1 MATLNPSDPAA
12 AAPIG
17 TTAAQLKQPPK
28 KRGNKKNNKRYL
40 WSNALHV
47 RFLVAMVD
55 WAEKF
60 AEVSKLHSYM
70 GSTAQKLV
78 TEEQLKAHKDTAQ
91 HASRAARQQLIG
103 DTDAQITRDYDSV
116 DKTYTPTPTTVPPVC
131 FTDFPVRSKVPPKPV
146 PAVVNTAPPS
156 TNSNKRTASA
166 SHKKNNASTGRLSKK
181 RKKNSTK
188 KSSSSSSKSSQSAT
202 TTTTTTTDSQPAV
215 RRGSVEHEAAK
226 QLFDFQVPGSP
237 HPNQYALLN
246 SNFGSPLRAN
256 ERRSIQ

>member
-1 MATLNPSDPAA
+1 MATIIPSDPAA
-12 AAPIG
+12 PSIGASSTPAP
-17 TTAAQLKQPPK
+17 LKKPTK
-28 KRGNKKNNKRYL
+28 KKGNKKNNKRYL

-60 AEVSKLHSYM
+60 ADLSKLHSYM

-78 TEEQLKAHKDTAQ
+78 TEEQLKAHKDTAR
-91 HASRAARQQLIG
+91 HASSAARQQLIG
-103 DTDAQITRDYDSV
+103 DTDAQIKSDYDSV
-116 DKTYTPTPTTVPPVC
+116 DKTYQPTPTTAPPVC

-146 PAVVNTAPPS
+146 PALVNIAPPM
-156 TNSNKRTASA
+156 TKSNKRTASA
-166 SHKKNNASTGRLSKK
+166 SHKKNGAAPARLSKK

-188 KSSSSSSKSSQSAT
+188 KSSSSKTSQPA
-202 TTTTTTTDSQPAV
+202 TTTTTDSQAV

-237 HPNQYALLN
+237 HPNQYSLLN
-246 SNFGSPLRAN
+246 SNLGSPLRAD
-256 ERRSIQ
+256 ERSSIQ